1 MMMQSGKGLTGKDLE
16 NVHYGPGAPGGY

>member
-1 MMMQSGKGLTGKDLE
+1 MMQSGKGLTGKDLE